1 MSGHRKE
8 VYSLQLFLAG
18 SYHFLCQ
25 VFHASFQILLLLD
38 VFNTARL
45 IPPTK
50 AGTLKLV
57 PWWFLVVL
65 QHTAKLEKEKA
76 GRQAGG
82 REGRQEGRKGGRQ
95 AGRQLTRH
103 KKNEDNFLYKTIP
116 KYNSFWGNILIRLPM
131 SSQRSTL
138 PHGGSWSSDFPLPLY
153 HLLPLKSVIAVL

>member
-25 VFHASFQILLLLD
+25 VLHASFHILLLLD

-57 PWWFLVVL
+57 PWWFSVVL

-76 GRQAGG
+76 GRQEGRREGGKAGG
-82 REGRQEGRKGGRQ
+82 KEGKEEGRQ
-95 AGRQLTRH
+95 AG
-103 KKNEDNFLYKTIP
+103 N
-116 KYNSFWGNILIRLPM
+116 
-131 SSQRSTL
+131 
-138 PHGGSWSSDFPLPLY
+138 
-153 HLLPLKSVIAVL
+153 